1 MGSLFSHIFAFPNLL
16 LAAKRASRGKRFRPD
31 ISAFHCQLEPELLR
45 LQEELRTHTY
55 QPGPYRS
62 FIIRE
67 KKPRLISAAP
77 FRDRVVH
84 HALCNIIEPIFDRA
98 FLFDA
103 YACRK
108 GKGTHAAVERA
119 SMYARRFRY
128 VLKCDIER
136 YFPSIDHE
144 CLLRLIGRT
153 IWDKDVLW
161 LVGLIIAG
169 SNLQPPITRYFPG
182 DDLWTPFERRRG
194 MPIGNQTS
202 QFFANI
208 YLDGLDHYAKESLGL
223 PGSIR
228 YVDDMLVFHHEKRA
242 WHETLLAFSTDCE
255 GLRLRFQPRK
265 CLVAP
270 VTAGFTFLGY

>member
-1 MGSLFSHIFAFPNLL
+1 M
-16 LAAKRASRGKRFRPD
+16 
-31 ISAFHCQLEPELLR
+31 
-45 LQEELRTHTY
+45 
-55 QPGPYRS
+55 
-62 FIIRE
+62 
-67 KKPRLISAAP
+67 
-77 FRDRVVH
+77 
-84 HALCNIIEPIFDRA
+84 
-98 FLFDA
+98 
-103 YACRK
+103 
-108 GKGTHAAVERA
+108 
-119 SMYARRFRY
+119 
-128 VLKCDIER
+128 
-136 YFPSIDHE
+136 
-144 CLLRLIGRT
+144 
-153 IWDKDVLW
+153 LW

-270 VTAGFTFLGY
+270 VTAGFTFLGYRIFPTHRRVEAMNIRRFKRRLRGYRAAVVSGRMTVAQVQACVQSWVAHGNHADTRQLQRVLANEYSEWWPEGFTRAATGSAHKGAPWRVVEQSTNQRAFCEPEQEHDIEPQ